1 MIKRKNFHHKN
12 LVYSFNWNMENH
24 KKLKH
29 ISNNPDIIK
38 LWNFFERIGKGDIP
52 NQLFNDYNLP
62 RISQFKLSGINP
74 KLLGSFKTKLIRQG
88 KIKRLDETS
97 KYSKMVQ
104 SVFRN
109 FKQNGLKKK
118 PNHEAVLKNILIKDE
133 ESLAI
138 EIPVWKRG
146 QNGSLTGH
154 IDLIQANEN
163 LIKVIDYKPEGRFL
177 WSLPQVATY
186 GNLIKNLLKVKKLR
200 CISFSLREVWEY
212 NPEILLTDIKD
223 FLSNHGY
230 EDRMWEKYF

>member
-1 MIKRKNFHHKN
+1 
-12 LVYSFNWNMENH
+12 MENH
-24 KKLKH
+24 KKLKE

-74 KLLGSFKTKLIRQG
+74 KILGSFKTKLIRQG
-88 KIKRLDETS
+88 KIKRLDEIS

-109 FKQNGLKKK
+109 FKQNGLKEK

-138 EIPVWKRG
+138 EIPVWKRS

-186 GNLIKNLLKVKKLR
+186 GNLIKNLLKIKKLR

-212 NPEILLTDIKD
+212 NPEILLSDIKD
-223 FLSNHGY
+223 FLINHGY
-230 EDRMWEKYF
+230 GDRKWEKYF

>member
-1 MIKRKNFHHKN
+1 
-12 LVYSFNWNMENH
+12 MENH
-24 KKLKH
+24 VKLKE

-62 RISQFKLSGINP
+62 RISQFKLSGISP

-97 KYSKMVQ
+97 KYAKMVQ

-109 FKQNGLKKK
+109 FRQNGLKEK

-146 QNGSLTGH
+146 QKGSLTGH

-186 GNLIKNLLKVKKLR
+186 GNLIKNLLKIKKLR

-212 NPEILLTDIKD
+212 NPEILLSDIKD
-223 FLSNHGY
+223 FLINHGY
-230 EDRMWEKYF
+230 GDRKWEKYF

>member
-1 MIKRKNFHHKN
+1 
-12 LVYSFNWNMENH
+12 MENH
-24 KKLKH
+24 KKLKE

-74 KLLGSFKTKLIRQG
+74 KILGSFKTKLIRQG
-88 KIKRLDETS
+88 KIKRLDEIS

-109 FKQNGLKKK
+109 FKQNGLKEK

-138 EIPVWKRG
+138 EIPVWKRS

-186 GNLIKNLLKVKKLR
+186 GNLIKNLLKIKKLR

-212 NPEILLTDIKD
+212 NPEILLSDIKD
-223 FLSNHGY
+223 LLINHGY
-230 EDRMWEKYF
+230 GDRKWEKYF

>member
-1 MIKRKNFHHKN
+1 
-12 LVYSFNWNMENH
+12 MENH
-24 KKLKH
+24 VKLKE

-62 RISQFKLSGINP
+62 RISQFKLSGISP

-97 KYSKMVQ
+97 KYAKMVQ

-109 FKQNGLKKK
+109 FRQHGLKEK
-118 PNHEAVLKNILIKDE
+118 PNHEAILKNILIKDE

-146 QNGSLTGH
+146 QKGSLTGH

-163 LIKVIDYKPEGRFL
+163 LIKVTDYKPEGRFL

-186 GNLIKNLLKVKKLR
+186 GNLIKKLLKIKKLR

-212 NPEILLTDIKD
+212 NPEILLSDIKD
-223 FLSNHGY
+223 FLINHGY
-230 EDRMWEKYF
+230 GDRKWEKYF

>member
-1 MIKRKNFHHKN
+1 
-12 LVYSFNWNMENH
+12 MENH
-24 KKLKH
+24 VKLKE
-29 ISNNPDIIK
+29 ISKNPDIIK

-62 RISQFKLSGINP
+62 RISQFKLSGISP

-97 KYSKMVQ
+97 KYAKMVQ

-109 FKQNGLKKK
+109 FRQNGLKEK

-146 QNGSLTGH
+146 QKGSLTGH

-186 GNLIKNLLKVKKLR
+186 GNLIKKLLKIKKLR

-212 NPEILLTDIKD
+212 NPEILLLDIKD
-223 FLSNHGY
+223 FLINHGY
-230 EDRMWEKYF
+230 GDRKWEKYF

>member
-1 MIKRKNFHHKN
+1 
-12 LVYSFNWNMENH
+12 MENH
-24 KKLKH
+24 KKLKE
-29 ISNNPDIIK
+29 ISKNPDIIK
-38 LWNFFERIGKGDIP
+38 LWNFFKRIGKGDIP

-62 RISQFKLSGINP
+62 RISQFKLSGISP

-97 KYSKMVQ
+97 KYAKMVQ

-109 FKQNGLKKK
+109 FRQNGLKEK

-146 QNGSLTGH
+146 QKGSLTGH

-186 GNLIKNLLKVKKLR
+186 GNLIKKLLKIKKLR

-212 NPEILLTDIKD
+212 NPEILLLDIKD
-223 FLSNHGY
+223 FLINHGY
-230 EDRMWEKYF
+230 GDRKWEKYF

>member
-1 MIKRKNFHHKN
+1 
-12 LVYSFNWNMENH
+12 MENH
-24 KKLKH
+24 KKLKE

-74 KLLGSFKTKLIRQG
+74 KILGSFKTKLIRQG
-88 KIKRLDETS
+88 KIKRLDEIS

-109 FKQNGLKKK
+109 FKQNGLKEK

-138 EIPVWKRG
+138 EIPVWKRS

-186 GNLIKNLLKVKKLR
+186 GNLIKNLLKIKKLR

-212 NPEILLTDIKD
+212 NPEILLSDIKD
-223 FLSNHGY
+223 FLINHGY
-230 EDRMWEKYF
+230 EDRKWEKYF

>member
-1 MIKRKNFHHKN
+1 
-12 LVYSFNWNMENH
+12 MENH
-24 KKLKH
+24 KKLKE
-29 ISNNPDIIK
+29 ISKNPDIIK

-62 RISQFKLSGINP
+62 RISQFKLSGISP

-97 KYSKMVQ
+97 KYAKMVQ

-109 FKQNGLKKK
+109 FRQNGLKEK

-146 QNGSLTGH
+146 QKGSLTGH

-186 GNLIKNLLKVKKLR
+186 GNLIKKLLKIKKLR

-212 NPEILLTDIKD
+212 NPEILLSDIKD
-223 FLSNHGY
+223 FLINHGY
-230 EDRMWEKYF
+230 GDRKWEKYF

>member
-1 MIKRKNFHHKN
+1 
-12 LVYSFNWNMENH
+12 MENH
-24 KKLKH
+24 KKLKE

-74 KLLGSFKTKLIRQG
+74 KILGSFKTKLIRQG
-88 KIKRLDETS
+88 KIKRLDEIS

-104 SVFRN
+104 SVIRN
-109 FKQNGLKKK
+109 FKQNGLKEK

-138 EIPVWKRG
+138 EIPVWKRS

-186 GNLIKNLLKVKKLR
+186 GNLIKNLLKIKKLR

-212 NPEILLTDIKD
+212 NPEILLSDIKD
-223 FLSNHGY
+223 FLINHGY
-230 EDRMWEKYF
+230 GDRKWEKYF